1 MGFLFFLLFTNFRLK
16 VVHKYREHAVNLAFI
31 IIICIEHCSQMQ
43 GRCGEPRK
51 EDSAI
56 KKVNKVKK
64 KKGGCGEPRQE
75 DSAAC
80 CRAPRS
86 CPHLPGV
93 GCCLGLKNKP

>member
-1 MGFLFFLLFTNFRLK
+1 MFTNFRLK

-64 KKGGCGEPRQE
+64 KKVDAVNLAKKTALHVAARQGHAHICQV
-75 DSAAC
+75 SA
-80 CRAPRS
+80 
-86 CPHLPGV
+86 V
-93 GCCLGLKNKP
+93 V